1 MAKIFVTRRIP
12 SSGLERLQTQFEV
25 KVWERDDPPPREI
38 LLEQVRGCDAL
49 LTMLS
54 DRVDGELMDAA
65 GKQLRGIA
73 NFAVGYNNIDVTA
86 ATQRG
91 IAVGNTPGALTDAT
105 ADIAVALMLAA
116 GRCFRTAIQNVDQ
129 LGWRNWEPM
138 QFLGQEFG
146 GKTLGIVGMGRIGAA
161 VAKRLHFGWDM
172 KVVYTSRSTK
182 PEMEALFGARR
193 VSLDDLLT
201 ESDVVSLHTS
211 LQPET
216 RGLIGERELRLM
228 KQSAILINTSRGEV
242 IHQTALNGALLNGTI
257 FAAGLDV
264 TDPEPLPSD
273 SPLRQRENCVI
284 LPHIGSATHI
294 ARNRMSN
301 IAAENIIAAL
311 SGRGMPYPVA

>member
-1 MAKIFVTRRIP
+1 MAKIFITRRIP
-12 SSGLERLQTQFEV
+12 SSGLELLQTQFEV
-25 KVWERDDPPPREI
+25 NVWTGDDPPPREI

-54 DRVDGELMDAA
+54 DRVDRELMDAA
-65 GKQLRGIA
+65 GKQLRAIA
-73 NFAVGYNNIDVTA
+73 NFAVGYNNIDVTS

-91 IAVGNTPGALTDAT
+91 IAIGNTPGALTDAT

-116 GRCFRTAIQNVDQ
+116 GRCFRAAIHNVDQ

-161 VAKRLHFGWDM
+161 VAKRLYFGWDM

-182 PEMEALFGARR
+182 PDVEASLGARR
-193 VSLDDLLT
+193 VSLDELLT

-216 RGLIGERELRLM
+216 RGMIGETELGLM
-228 KQSAILINTSRGEV
+228 KRSAILINTSRGEV
-242 IHQTALNGALLNGTI
+242 IDQTALNGALHNGTI

-273 SPLRQRENCVI
+273 SPLRHRENCVI

-294 ARNRMSN
+294 ARNRMSSM
-301 IAAENIIAAL
+301 AAENIIAAL
-311 SGRGMPYPVA
+311 SGRVMPYPVA